1 MTNGAIANPT
11 HTEISKVLLSITYGN
26 TDKPA
31 PEISGTIF
39 CCFQPYMKYAVP
51 TIPANTFT
59 LKLVVSKFKD
69 SLPRG
74 IRCWDT

>member
-1 MTNGAIANPT
+1 
-11 HTEISKVLLSITYGN
+11 
-26 TDKPA
+26 
-31 PEISGTIF
+31 
-39 CCFQPYMKYAVP
+39 MKYAVP